1 MSAVPDVVVG
11 HDSSRPGP
19 SRTRGDAGGGEL
31 GRQRPELRDVVVG
44 AGQAGFQLAA
54 SLREGGF
61 ADPIT
66 LVGDESA
73 LPYQRPPLSK
83 AYLAGKTDAEG
94 LFLRQP
100 GFFAD
105 HAIAH
110 RSGARATAIDRAG
123 QRLELADGTALPYDH
138 LVLATGARNRP
149 LPVPGIDLAGV
160 YQLRGLADADALRA
174 VIATARTALVV
185 GAGFIGLEFAAVAAA
200 RGLSV
205 TVVEAADRPMARAVS
220 APTGAFFRE
229 AHEAMGVRFAL
240 SAGVTAIL
248 GRDGRT
254 AGVALADGRELPADL
269 VLVGIGVVPN
279 RDLAEAAGLPA
290 GDGVQVDAF
299 LATPD
304 PNISAIGDC
313 ARFPS
318 PFARGLTQDGRV
330 RIESVQNAI
339 DQGRCLAARLNGRPA
354 PYAALPWFW
363 SDQGPHKLQIAG
375 LSGSSDT
382 SVVRGDGPAFSV
394 FRFRDGVLS
403 AVESVGRAGDHM
415 IARRLLGAGTA
426 LTPEQAADPG
436 FDLKALAMGRA

>member
-1 MSAVPDVVVG
+1 MSAAGIVV
-11 HDSSRPGP
+11 
-19 SRTRGDAGGGEL
+19 A
-31 GRQRPELRDVVVG
+31 G

-61 ADPIT
+61 RDPIT
-66 LVGDESA
+66 LVGDETA

-100 GFFAD
+100 GFFAE

-110 RSGARATAIDRAG
+110 RPGIRAVAIDRAG
-123 QRLELADGTALPYDH
+123 RSLHLSDGQRLAYDH

-149 LPVPGIDLAGV
+149 LPVPGADFPNV
-160 YQLRGLADADALRA
+160 RQLRGLADADALRVA
-174 VIATARTALVV
+174 LGEARAIVVI

-220 APTGAFFRE
+220 PEIAQFFRS
-229 AHEAMGVRFAL
+229 AHEAMGVRFAFG
-240 SAGVTAIL
+240 AGVTAVT
-248 GRDGRT
+248 GRDGRAT
-254 AGVALADGRELPADL
+254 GITLADGRELPADFIL
-269 VLVGIGVVPN
+269 IGIGVLPN
-279 RDLAEAAGLPA
+279 RELAAEAGLPA
-290 GDGVQVDAF
+290 EDGVRVDAF

-304 PNISAIGDC
+304 PAISAIGDC
-313 ARFPS
+313 VRFPS
-318 PFARGLTQDGRV
+318 PFAHGLSPDGTV

-339 DQGRCLAARLNGRPA
+339 DQGRCLAARLNGKPA
-354 PYAALPWFW
+354 AYGALPWFW

-375 LSGSSDT
+375 LSGPGDA
-382 SVVRGDGPAFSV
+382 SVVRGSGPAFSV
-394 FRFRDGVLS
+394 FRFRDGALS
-403 AVESVGRAGDHM
+403 AVESVDRAADHM
-415 IARRLLGAGTA
+415 IARRLLAAGTR

-436 FDLKALAMGRA
+436 FDLKALAMARP

>member
-1 MSAVPDVVVG
+1 MTP
-11 HDSSRPGP
+11 RPG
-19 SRTRGDAGGGEL
+19 L
-31 GRQRPELRDVVVG
+31 VVAG

-66 LVGDESA
+66 LVGAEAA

-83 AYLAGKTDAEG
+83 AYLAGKADAEG

-105 HAIAH
+105 HAITH
-110 RSGARATAIDRAG
+110 RPGTRAAAIDREAR
-123 QRLELADGTALPYDH
+123 RLHLADGTALGYDH

-149 LPVPGIDLAGV
+149 LPVPGADIDGV
-160 YQLRGLADADALRA
+160 RQLRDLADADALRDA
-174 VIATARTALVV
+174 IGIATRVVVV

-220 APTGAFFRE
+220 GAMSTFFRA
-229 AHEAMGVRFAL
+229 AHAAMGVRFAF
-240 SAGVTAIL
+240 G
-248 GRDGRT
+248 
-254 AGVALADGRELPADL
+254 AGVAAIAGRGGRVSAVVLADGRELPADL
-269 VLVGIGVVPN
+269 VLVGIGVLPN
-279 RDLAEAAGLPA
+279 QELAEAAGLPA
-290 GDGVQVDAF
+290 GDGVRVDAF

-304 PNISAIGDC
+304 PAISAIGDC

-318 PFARGLTQDGRV
+318 PFARGLTPDGAV

-339 DQGRCLAARLNGRPA
+339 DQGRCLAARLNGHPA
-354 PYAALPWFW
+354 PYVALPWFW
-363 SDQGPHKLQIAG
+363 SDQGAHKLQIAG
-375 LSGSSDT
+375 LSGPADA
-382 SVVRGDGPAFSV
+382 SVVRGEGAAFSV
-394 FRFRDGVLS
+394 FRFREGTLR
-403 AVESVGRAGDHM
+403 AVESVDRAGDHM
-415 IARRLLGAGTA
+415 MARRLLASGTA

-436 FDLKALAMGRA
+436 FDLKALAMRRV

>member
-1 MSAVPDVVVG
+1 MSAAGIVV
-11 HDSSRPGP
+11 
-19 SRTRGDAGGGEL
+19 A
-31 GRQRPELRDVVVG
+31 G

-61 ADPIT
+61 RDPIT
-66 LVGDESA
+66 LVGDETA

-100 GFFAD
+100 GFFAE

-110 RSGARATAIDRAG
+110 RPGIRAVAIDRAG
-123 QRLELADGTALPYDH
+123 RSLHLSDGQRLAYDH

-149 LPVPGIDLAGV
+149 LPVPGADFPNV
-160 YQLRGLADADALRA
+160 RQLRGLADADALRVA
-174 VIATARTALVV
+174 LGEARAIVVI

-220 APTGAFFRE
+220 PEIAQFFRS
-229 AHEAMGVRFAL
+229 AHEAMGVRFAFG
-240 SAGVTAIL
+240 AGVTAIT
-248 GRDGRT
+248 GRDGRAT
-254 AGVALADGRELPADL
+254 GITLGDGRELPADFIL
-269 VLVGIGVVPN
+269 IGIGVLPN
-279 RDLAEAAGLPA
+279 RELAAEAGLPA
-290 GDGVQVDAF
+290 EDGVRVDAF

-304 PNISAIGDC
+304 PAISAIGDC
-313 ARFPS
+313 VRFPS
-318 PFARGLTQDGRV
+318 PFAHGLSPDGTV

-339 DQGRCLAARLNGRPA
+339 DQGRCLAARLNGKPA
-354 PYAALPWFW
+354 AYGALPWFW

-375 LSGSSDT
+375 LSGPGDA
-382 SVVRGDGPAFSV
+382 SVVRGSGPAFSV
-394 FRFRDGVLS
+394 FRFRDGALS
-403 AVESVGRAGDHM
+403 AVESVDRAADHM
-415 IARRLLGAGTA
+415 IARRLLAAGTR

-436 FDLKALAMGRA
+436 FDLKALAMARP